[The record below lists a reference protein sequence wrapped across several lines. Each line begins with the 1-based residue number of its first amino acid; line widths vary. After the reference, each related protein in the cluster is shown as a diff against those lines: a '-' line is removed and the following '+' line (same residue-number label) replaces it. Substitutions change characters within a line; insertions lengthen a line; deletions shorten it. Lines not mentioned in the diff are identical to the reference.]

1 MTQWRLRRGVQGEQL
16 AVDYLKRLGYRIQQ
30 RNYRCRQGE
39 IDIIAWD
46 GPVLVFVEVK
56 TRSRTDFGVPQAM
69 VTGQKQAKIVQV
81 AMVYI
86 QERQVRDTALRFDV
100 VAVTC
105 IPGAVPEVVHVP
117 AAFDASP
124 KFPY

>member
-1 MTQWRLRRGVQGEQL
+1 MTQWRLRRGAQGEQI

-30 RNYRCRQGE
+30 RNYRCKQGE

-56 TRSRTDFGVPQAM
+56 TKSRTDFGVPQAM

-86 QERQVRDTALRFDV
+86 QERQVRDTELRFDV
-100 VAVTC
+100 VAVICPPDT
-105 IPGAVPEVVHVP
+105 APEVVHMP

-124 KFPY
+124 RFLY

>member
-1 MTQWRLRRGVQGEQL
+1 MTRWRLRRGAQGEQI
-16 AVDYLKRLGYRIQQ
+16 AVDYLKRLGYHIQQ
-30 RNYRCRQGE
+30 RNYRCKQGE

-46 GPVLVFVEVK
+46 GAALVFVEVK
-56 TRSRTDFGVPQAM
+56 TKSRRNFGAPQAM
-69 VTGQKQAKIVQV
+69 VTKHKQAKIVHV

-86 QERQVRDTALRFDV
+86 QEHQVQDTELRFDV

-105 IPGAVPEVVHVP
+105 MPDTAPEVVHVP

-124 KFPY
+124 QSLY